1 MTARSR
7 IVRLSTRVVLAT
19 GLLASSH
26 IARLSGQTLTREPI
40 HETGASV
47 TGAFEG
53 WFTNSDGSFSLLFG
67 YFNRNQKQELDVP
80 VGPNNRFEPGGPDRG
95 QPTHFLIGRQY
106 GVFVVRVPA
115 DFGKGN
121 KITWTIV
128 ANGRTTSIPGTL
140 NTDYEVS
147 PFKEAAVGNTPPV
160 VRFEE
165 NGPSV
170 QGPLAMSVERTAKV
184 GVPLTL
190 TVWPADDAKLTTGTG
205 SRPSKLGL
213 PVSLH
218 WIPYRTPAPVTIAKA
233 RPDVEKI
240 QGGEEGQPFKGKSTT
255 TATFS
260 APGEYILALIAN
272 DYSGDGGGGF
282 QCCWTTAHV
291 KVSVQP

>member
-1 MTARSR
+1 MTARLR
-7 IVRLSTRVVLAT
+7 IARVSAIIVLAS
-19 GLLASSH
+19 GVLVA
-26 IARLSGQTLTREPI
+26 GQTLSREPG
-40 HETGASV
+40 HDSGTSV

-53 WFTNSDGSFSLLFG
+53 WFSNPDGTFSLLFG

-80 VGPNNRFEPGGPDRG
+80 VGPNNRIEPGGPDRG
-95 QPTHFLIGRQY
+95 QPTHFLTGRQY
-106 GVFVVRVPA
+106 GLFVVKVPG
-115 DFGKGN
+115 DFGKNN

-128 ANGRTTSIPGTL
+128 ANGHTTVIPGTL

-170 QGPLAMSVERTAKV
+170 QGPLAMAVDRTTTVAN
-184 GVPLTL
+184 PLTL
-190 TVWPADDAKLTTGTG
+190 TVWPSDDAKLTTGTG
-205 SRPSKLGL
+205 GRPPKLGL
-213 PVSLH
+213 PVTLR
-218 WIPYRTPAPVTIAKA
+218 WIPFRAPGKVTFGKA

-240 QGGEEGQPFKGKSTT
+240 QGGEEGQPFRGKSTT
-255 TATFS
+255 TAAFS
-260 APGEYILALIAN
+260 EPGDYVLALVAN

-291 KVSVQP
+291 KVSVKP